1 METCLGDT
9 LHRLE
14 HQRGEYPLAVRIV
27 VHHPPEEAWAHHQQ
41 VEDLVKMGELTHE
54 TSLVQEV
61 GNKEQLQALC
71 ILGPLGSAVCSRG
84 HRFHHGL
91 YTHDS
96 MASLSIFAMVCLV
109 TWSPSRVLAPGM
121 SHRFVFDC
129 LSRLPAAQLAL
140 GFASLASR

>member
-1 METCLGDT
+1 MGFPCMMRHLNSQHYRNHLIDPTEGLPRQQKVDLQPGQHLVITKLKTIWAVMETCLGDT

-61 GNKEQLQALC
+61 GNKGQLQALC
-71 ILGPLGSAVCSRG
+71 ILGPR
-84 HRFHHGL
+84 
-91 YTHDS
+91 
-96 MASLSIFAMVCLV
+96 
-109 TWSPSRVLAPGM
+109 
-121 SHRFVFDC
+121 
-129 LSRLPAAQLAL
+129 
-140 GFASLASR
+140 

>member
-1 METCLGDT
+1 MRHLNSQHYRNHLIDPTGGRPRQQKVDLQPGQHLVITKLKTIWAVMETCLGDT

-71 ILGPLGSAVCSRG
+71 ILGP
-84 HRFHHGL
+84 
-91 YTHDS
+91 
-96 MASLSIFAMVCLV
+96 
-109 TWSPSRVLAPGM
+109 
-121 SHRFVFDC
+121 
-129 LSRLPAAQLAL
+129 Q
-140 GFASLASR
+140 